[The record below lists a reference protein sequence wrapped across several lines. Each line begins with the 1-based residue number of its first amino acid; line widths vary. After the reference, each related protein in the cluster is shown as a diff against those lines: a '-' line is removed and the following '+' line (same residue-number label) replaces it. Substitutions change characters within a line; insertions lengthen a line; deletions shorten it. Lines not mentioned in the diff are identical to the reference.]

1 MLNQKNYSNLNKK
14 NISNT
19 FDTTSSSINS
29 SYSSNTKSLSE
40 IFKEVQDIRYGR
52 SKPEPIKTEIS
63 KENIKFNKIY
73 VVDHRFNAAG
83 AIIGILFL
91 ILFATSIHSNYIF
104 AISEEEKVAINSFE
118 ENSSK
123 LNIMNII
130 SNNISEYT
138 TKEILTKE
146 VQVEYE
152 TEYIENNSLP
162 KGEEKIIQPGKF
174 GQIDQTSIKTYENG
188 ELISESVISEI
199 IKQQPTKQIVE
210 RGTSEFLFNKKVHIG
225 DIVYTTEK
233 IILYEEASEESNA
246 ICYVHQYIDIK
257 LLSEENGWCFI
268 KVDGIDGYIRGD
280 YITSVGL
287 NPEIVELSRKK
298 RIAISLKF
306 DMKLNKPSGLTRN
319 DFVKVLSGNPEDTE
333 KIFEQNAGLFY
344 DLEKKYNVNGIFL
357 ASMGIH
363 ESNWGKSNIAKQ
375 KKNLFGYGSYD
386 SSAFESSYTFESY
399 QYGIELVAKVLS
411 KYYLNEPGTIIYDGE
426 TAVGSY
432 YNGPT
437 VSGVNTRYA
446 SDPNWA
452 NKVFTMMEK
461 LYNKI

>member
-1 MLNQKNYSNLNKK
+1 MDKNNG
-14 NISNT
+14 
-19 FDTTSSSINS
+19 INNS
-29 SYSSNTKSLSE
+29 KSLSE
-40 IFKEVQDIRYGR
+40 LFKEVQDIRYGR
-52 SKPEPIKTEIS
+52 TKPEKIKTEFS
-63 KENIKFNKIY
+63 KESIKFNKIY

-104 AISEEEKVAINSFE
+104 ATSEEEKVAINTFE
-118 ENSSK
+118 ENNSK

-130 SNNISEYT
+130 SNNISDYT
-138 TKEILTKE
+138 TKEIITKE
-146 VQVEYE
+146 IDVEYE
-152 TEYIENNSLP
+152 TEYIDNNSMP
-162 KGEEKIIQPGKF
+162 KGEERVLQPGKF
-174 GQIDQTSIKTYENG
+174 GQVDQTVIKTYENG

-199 IKQQPTKQIVE
+199 LKKEPTKQVIE

-225 DIVYTTEK
+225 DTVYTTEK
-233 IILYEEASEESNA
+233 IILYEKPSEDEKA
-246 ICYVHQYIDIK
+246 ICYVHQYIDVK

-280 YITSVGL
+280 YITSVSL

-298 RIAISLKF
+298 RIAISVKF
-306 DMKLNKPSGLTRN
+306 DMEVNKPSGLTKN
-319 DFVKVLSGNPEDTE
+319 DFIKVLSGHQEDTE
-333 KIFEQNAGLFY
+333 KIFEQNASLFY
-344 DLEKKYNVNGIFL
+344 EIEQKYNVNGLFL

-363 ESNWGKSNIAKQ
+363 ESNWGRSNIAKQ
-375 KKNLFGYGSYD
+375 KRNLFGYGSYD

-437 VSGVNTRYA
+437 ISGVNTRYA
-446 SDPNWA
+446 SDQNWA
-452 NKVFTMMEK
+452 NRVFSIMEK

>member
-1 MLNQKNYSNLNKK
+1 MDKNN
-14 NISNT
+14 
-19 FDTTSSSINS
+19 SINNS
-29 SYSSNTKSLSE
+29 KSLSE
-40 IFKEVQDIRYGR
+40 LFKEVQDIRYGR
-52 SKPEPIKTEIS
+52 TKPEKIKTEFS
-63 KENIKFNKIY
+63 KESIKFNKIY

-104 AISEEEKVAINSFE
+104 ATSEEEKVAINTFE
-118 ENSSK
+118 ENNSK

-130 SNNISEYT
+130 SNNISDYT
-138 TKEILTKE
+138 TKEIITKE
-146 VQVEYE
+146 IDVEYE
-152 TEYIENNSLP
+152 TEYIDNNSMP
-162 KGEEKIIQPGKF
+162 KGEERVLQPGKF
-174 GQIDQTSIKTYENG
+174 GQVDQTVIKTYENG

-199 IKQQPTKQIVE
+199 LKKEPTKQVIE

-225 DIVYTTEK
+225 DTVYTTEK
-233 IILYEEASEESNA
+233 IILYEKPSEDEKA
-246 ICYVHQYIDIK
+246 ICYVHQYIDVK

-280 YITSVGL
+280 YITSVSL

-298 RIAISLKF
+298 RIAISVKF
-306 DMKLNKPSGLTRN
+306 DMEVNKPSGLTKN
-319 DFVKVLSGNPEDTE
+319 DFIKVLSGHQEDTE
-333 KIFEQNAGLFY
+333 KIFEQNASLFY
-344 DLEKKYNVNGIFL
+344 EIEQKYNVNGLFL

-363 ESNWGKSNIAKQ
+363 ESNWGRSNIAKQ
-375 KKNLFGYGSYD
+375 KRNLFGYGSYD

-437 VSGVNTRYA
+437 ISGVNTRYA
-446 SDPNWA
+446 SDQNWA
-452 NKVFTMMEK
+452 NRVFSIMEK

>member
-1 MLNQKNYSNLNKK
+1 MDKNN
-14 NISNT
+14 
-19 FDTTSSSINS
+19 SINNS
-29 SYSSNTKSLSE
+29 KSLSE
-40 IFKEVQDIRYGR
+40 LFKEVQDIRYGR
-52 SKPEPIKTEIS
+52 NKTKKIKTEFS
-63 KENIKFNKIY
+63 KESIKFNKIY

-104 AISEEEKVAINSFE
+104 ATSEEEKVAINTFE
-118 ENSSK
+118 ENNSK

-130 SNNISEYT
+130 SNNISDYT
-138 TKEILTKE
+138 TKEIITKE
-146 VQVEYE
+146 IDVEYE
-152 TEYIENNSLP
+152 TEYIDNNSMP
-162 KGEEKIIQPGKF
+162 KGEERVLQPGKF
-174 GQIDQTSIKTYENG
+174 GQVDQTVIKTYENG

-199 IKQQPTKQIVE
+199 LKKEPTKQVIE

-225 DIVYTTEK
+225 DTVYTTEK
-233 IILYEEASEESNA
+233 IILYEKPSEDEKA
-246 ICYVHQYIDIK
+246 ICYVHQYIDVK

-280 YITSVGL
+280 YITSVSL

-298 RIAISLKF
+298 RIAISVKF
-306 DMKLNKPSGLTRN
+306 DMEVNKPSGLTKN
-319 DFVKVLSGNPEDTE
+319 DFIKVLSGHQEDTE
-333 KIFEQNAGLFY
+333 KIFEQNASLFY
-344 DLEKKYNVNGIFL
+344 EIEQKYNVNGLFL

-363 ESNWGKSNIAKQ
+363 ESNWGRSNIAKQ
-375 KKNLFGYGSYD
+375 KRNLFGYGSYD

-437 VSGVNTRYA
+437 ISGVNTRYA
-446 SDPNWA
+446 SDQNWA
-452 NKVFTMMEK
+452 NRVFSIMEK

>member
-1 MLNQKNYSNLNKK
+1 MHILYRLLQLCFKNLNYNKYSNN
-14 NISNT
+14 
-19 FDTTSSSINS
+19 FNS
-29 SYSSNTKSLSE
+29 SNSSKSLSE

-52 SKPEPIKTEIS
+52 IKPEEIKTEIS

-73 VVDHRFNAAG
+73 VSNHKFNAAG
-83 AIIGILFL
+83 AIIGVLFL

-104 AISEEEKVAINSFE
+104 ATSEEEKKAVNSFE
-118 ENSSK
+118 ENNSK

-146 VQVEYE
+146 IQVEYE
-152 TEYIENNSLP
+152 TEYIDNNSMP
-162 KGEEKIIQPGKF
+162 KGEEKVIQAGKF
-174 GQIDQTSIKTYENG
+174 GQVDQTVIKTYENN

-199 IKQQPTKQIVE
+199 LKAEPTKQIVE

-225 DIVYTTEK
+225 DTVYTTEK
-233 IILYEEASEESNA
+233 IILYEEPSEESNA
-246 ICYVHQYIDIK
+246 ICYVHQYIDVK
-257 LLSEENGWCFI
+257 LLSEGNGWCFI

-280 YITSVGL
+280 YITSANL
-287 NPEIVELSRKK
+287 NPDIVELSRKK
-298 RIAISLKF
+298 RIEISFKF
-306 DMKLNKPSGLTRN
+306 DMPLNKPSGLTRN
-319 DFVKVLSGNPEDTE
+319 DFVKVLSGHSEDTE

-344 DLEKKYNVNGIFL
+344 DIEQKYNVNGIFL

-399 QYGIELVAKVLS
+399 QYGIELVAKVLA

-446 SDPNWA
+446 SDQNWA
-452 NKVFTMMEK
+452 NKVFSTMEK

>member
-1 MLNQKNYSNLNKK
+1 LDKNN
-14 NISNT
+14 
-19 FDTTSSSINS
+19 SINNS
-29 SYSSNTKSLSE
+29 KSLSE
-40 IFKEVQDIRYGR
+40 LFKEVQDIRYGR
-52 SKPEPIKTEIS
+52 TKPEKIKTEFS
-63 KENIKFNKIY
+63 KESIKFNKIY

-104 AISEEEKVAINSFE
+104 ATSEEEKVAINTFE
-118 ENSSK
+118 ENNSK

-130 SNNISEYT
+130 SNNISDYT
-138 TKEILTKE
+138 TKEIITKE
-146 VQVEYE
+146 IDVEYE
-152 TEYIENNSLP
+152 TEYIDNNSMP
-162 KGEEKIIQPGKF
+162 KGEERVLQPGKF
-174 GQIDQTSIKTYENG
+174 GQVDQTVIKTYENG

-199 IKQQPTKQIVE
+199 LKKEPTKQVIE

-225 DIVYTTEK
+225 DTVYTTEK
-233 IILYEEASEESNA
+233 IILYEKPSEDEKA
-246 ICYVHQYIDIK
+246 ICYVHQYIDVK

-280 YITSVGL
+280 YITSVSL

-298 RIAISLKF
+298 RIAISVKF
-306 DMKLNKPSGLTRN
+306 DMEVNKPSGLTKN
-319 DFVKVLSGNPEDTE
+319 DFIKVLSGHQEDTE
-333 KIFEQNAGLFY
+333 KIFEQNASLFY
-344 DLEKKYNVNGIFL
+344 EIEQKYNVNGLFL

-363 ESNWGKSNIAKQ
+363 ESNWGRSNIAKQ
-375 KKNLFGYGSYD
+375 KRNLFGYGSYD

-437 VSGVNTRYA
+437 ISGVNTRYA
-446 SDPNWA
+446 SDQNWA
-452 NKVFTMMEK
+452 NRVFSIMEK

>member
-1 MLNQKNYSNLNKK
+1 MMLNRKDNLNSKNLNYNKYSNN
-14 NISNT
+14 
-19 FDTTSSSINS
+19 FNS
-29 SYSSNTKSLSE
+29 SNSSKSLSE
-40 IFKEVQDIRYGR
+40 IFKEVQDIRFGR
-52 SKPEPIKTEIS
+52 IKPEEIKTEIS

-73 VVDHRFNAAG
+73 VSNHKFNAAG
-83 AIIGILFL
+83 AIIGVLFL

-104 AISEEEKVAINSFE
+104 ATSEEEKKAVNSFE
-118 ENSSK
+118 ENNSK

-146 VQVEYE
+146 IQVEYE
-152 TEYIENNSLP
+152 TEYIDNNSMP
-162 KGEEKIIQPGKF
+162 KGEEKVIQAGKF
-174 GQIDQTSIKTYENG
+174 GQVDQTVIKTYENN

-199 IKQQPTKQIVE
+199 LKAEPTKQIVE

-225 DIVYTTEK
+225 DTVYTTEK
-233 IILYEEASEESNA
+233 IILYEEPSEDSNA
-246 ICYVHQYIDIK
+246 ICYVHQYIDVK
-257 LLSEENGWCFI
+257 LLSEGNGWCFI

-280 YITSVGL
+280 YITSSNL
-287 NPEIVELSRKK
+287 NPDIVELSRKK
-298 RIAISLKF
+298 RIEISFKF
-306 DMKLNKPSGLTRN
+306 DMPLNKPSGLTRN
-319 DFVKVLSGNPEDTE
+319 DFVKVLSGHSEDTE

-344 DLEKKYNVNGIFL
+344 DIEQKYNVNGIFL

-399 QYGIELVAKVLS
+399 QYGIELVAKVLA

-446 SDPNWA
+446 SDQNWA
-452 NKVFTMMEK
+452 NKVFATMEK